1 MAKARAALHMLAG
14 LGIRAQNCSVRAALR
29 MWFTLV
35 VPIMDYGVVLWGQG
49 EWPAADQLQA
59 DAAAVILQTLP
70 GTSAA
75 ALRGELGWQR
85 LRARRGRIAVAY
97 WSNLL
102 VVNGASPER
111 YALRCIALSFMTAAR
126 ERVLERQSWTT
137 AVGQCSQSAKQLAIH
152 GVSTCTPLSCIIN
165 SLSTGTSRTA

>member
-1 MAKARAALHMLAG
+1 MRLHIRHFNRRSAGSYTPHTYLGIVLQADYQWTQHKAAVAAKARAALHMLAG

-35 VPIMDYGVVLWGQG
+35 VPIMDYGVALWGQG

-75 ALRGELGWQR
+75 ALRGELAGS
-85 LRARRGRIAVAY
+85 GFVP
-97 WSNLL
+97 
-102 VVNGASPER
+102 GE
-111 YALRCIALSFMTAAR
+111 T
-126 ERVLERQSWTT
+126 E
-137 AVGQCSQSAKQLAIH
+137 
-152 GVSTCTPLSCIIN
+152 
-165 SLSTGTSRTA
+165 